1 MHSGLN
7 RVGPA
12 SVRCLSLRARP
23 AVGQS
28 RWGASARAPYDQ
40 VSRRTA
46 LASSRL
52 GHQADT
58 TSYRLHD
65 AEDSMGLVEA
75 LPSLGSCAA
84 GILFGAAWLVWIDGV
99 AFAAHEGYG
108 VNGVHWL
115 PGILQ
120 TLALFMVNVINW
132 SALTE
137 DAFMDEGRGAK
148 VKCWIFT
155 SFVFAFSGL
164 IGAIWILVAESNAPY
179 ELETVSLNA

>member
-1 MHSGLN
+1 MK
-7 RVGPA
+7 
-12 SVRCLSLRARP
+12 RP
-23 AVGQS
+23 AHMS
-28 RWGASARAPYDQ
+28 
-40 VSRRTA
+40 VS
-46 LASSRL
+46 
-52 GHQADT
+52 
-58 TSYRLHD
+58 
-65 AEDSMGLVEA
+65 EA
-75 LPSLGSCAA
+75 LPSVGSLVA
-84 GILFGAAWLVWIDGV
+84 GFLFGIAWLVWIDGV

-164 IGAIWILVAESNAPY
+164 IGAIWILVAESNAPLA
-179 ELETVSLNA
+179 EGEAWNPAVGPATHGLAQNIMLFAASLLFRAVRTQSEE

>member
-1 MHSGLN
+1 M
-7 RVGPA
+7 
-12 SVRCLSLRARP
+12 SVS
-23 AVGQS
+23 
-28 RWGASARAPYDQ
+28 
-40 VSRRTA
+40 
-46 LASSRL
+46 
-52 GHQADT
+52 
-58 TSYRLHD
+58 
-65 AEDSMGLVEA
+65 EA
-75 LPSLGSCAA
+75 LPSVGSLVA
-84 GILFGAAWLVWIDGV
+84 GFLFGIAWLVWIDGV

-164 IGAIWILVAESNAPY
+164 IGAIWILVAESNAPLA
-179 ELETVSLNA
+179 EGEAWNPAVGPATHGDLLARLASSRAAAVDLRAASRFIQCVGVTAGWPINSAAT

>member
-1 MHSGLN
+1 M
-7 RVGPA
+7 P
-12 SVRCLSLRARP
+12 
-23 AVGQS
+23 
-28 RWGASARAPYDQ
+28 
-40 VSRRTA
+40 VS
-46 LASSRL
+46 
-52 GHQADT
+52 
-58 TSYRLHD
+58 
-65 AEDSMGLVEA
+65 EA
-75 LPSLGSCAA
+75 LPSVGSLVA
-84 GILFGAAWLVWIDGV
+84 GFLFGIAWLVWIDGV

-155 SFVFAFSGL
+155 SFVFAFSGV
-164 IGAIWILVAESNAPY
+164 IGAIWILVAESNAPLA
-179 ELETVSLNA
+179 EGEAWNPAGGPATHGLAQNIMLFAASLLFRAVRTQSEE